1 MEKNPIRSKLVPTQL
16 NSVSELKKRA
26 KKTLEAVKK
35 ANERLQT
42 SQKNLKSI
50 RETCDEDLK
59 NAIANT
65 RDKNTIIRSRLTRI
79 FGKFERILHEQG
91 RAKDDK

>member
-16 NSVSELKKRA
+16 NSVSELKERA

-35 ANERLQT
+35 ANERLKT

-50 RETCDEDLK
+50 RETCDEDLR

-65 RDKNTIIRSRLTRI
+65 
-79 FGKFERILHEQG
+79 
-91 RAKDDK
+91 